1 MAQGLVIF
9 LIGYALGQQLRWL
22 SYSLL
27 LFFLVFSIGVS
38 FFLNREAKHGDRFIK
53 KEEDK

>member
-27 LFFLVFSIGVS
+27 LFFLVFSIGVG
-38 FFLNREAKHGDRFIK
+38 FFLNREAKHGNRFIRK
-53 KEEDK
+53 EDK